1 MKKILCGIIIL
12 VMVVIAIVMIV
23 RKVNNSNDI
32 NQNEQNIESVVTKTV
47 EVEGKKAKYTLLK
60 NEDSTIY
67 GIQFENTDLMTKIN
81 IAKRGSKEDIKNLI
95 ENDIY
100 KFTTDGVYKLDIE
113 TVDGTRITTTTFKVV
128 TQK

>member
-1 MKKILCGIIIL
+1 MKKILCGIIL
-12 VMVVIAIVMIV
+12 VVIIIAIVMVV
-23 RKVNNSNDI
+23 RNVNNSNDI
-32 NQNEQNIESVVTKTV
+32 DQNEQNVESVVTKTV

-95 ENDIY
+95 ENDTY
-100 KFTTDGVYKLDIE
+100 LFTTDGVYKLDIE

-128 TQK
+128 AQK

>member
-1 MKKILCGIIIL
+1 MKKILCGIILIIII
-12 VMVVIAIVMIV
+12 IAIVMV
-23 RKVNNSNDI
+23 VKNVNNSNDI
-32 NQNEQNIESVVTKTV
+32 DQNEQNVESVVTKTV